1 LGWEGRMETFIAG
14 AAVAEI
20 FLMSVILAV
29 LMSMWAMRGMFWLME
44 GAGRP
49 VVARASVAG
58 GKLVLARVRVPQRQ
72 MSLRTR

>member
-1 LGWEGRMETFIAG
+1 METFMTG

-20 FLMSVILAV
+20 FLTSVILAV
-29 LMSMWAMRGMFWLME
+29 LMAVWAMRGMFWLME

-49 VVARASVAG
+49 AAVRASSVG
-58 GKLVLARVRVPQRQ
+58 GNLVMARVRVTSGQ